1 MTRKRAKSADQTS
14 LETPSMTET
23 PPNTAQPALGL
34 TVNPAVCYYLRRSRV
49 HLGNVGFSTPSRPH
63 APGLGFPSLEGS
75 PAGTKL
81 ISQENSDGKSE

>member
-1 MTRKRAKSADQTS
+1 MTRKRAKSTDQTS

-49 HLGNVGFSTPSRPH
+49 HLGNVGRS
-63 APGLGFPSLEGS
+63 
-75 PAGTKL
+75 
-81 ISQENSDGKSE
+81 